1 MGELLANDVEGE
13 EFELLEPRSSKDGVV
28 MGGAEKPSAEEEN
41 ELDRGRV
48 ELREMG
54 IGWKMAIGPFGRAGV
69 LMVGIT
75 GMDSPVPIIGVMPGM
90 GLIVVRVEVIGIGV
104 RIGTLGIMGTFG
116 IAPMPR
122 GVAGMAGAGTG
133 GCFMMMGRAVG
144 RFCPCSFIL
153 ISFMA
158 IENSSRSIL
167 PSLFISARAQ
177 ISASTGLGS
186 PD

>member
-1 MGELLANDVEGE
+1 MPANEVVEE
-13 EFELLEPRSSKDGVV
+13 EFELLEPMSSKDGAVL
-28 MGGAEKPSAEEEN
+28 MGVAEKPNGEDVK

-48 ELREMG
+48 ELRE
-54 IGWKMAIGPFGRAGV
+54 IGVGCRMAIGPLGKAGV

-75 GMDSPVPIIGVMPGM
+75 GTDNPVPIIGVKPGIW
-90 GLIVVRVEVIGIGV
+90 LIVVMGKWV
-104 RIGTLGIMGTFG
+104 RMGMLGIMGTFG
-116 IAPMPR
+116 IALMPR
-122 GVAGMAGAGTG
+122 GVADMIGAGTG
-133 GCFMMMGRAVG
+133 GCFMMIGRAEG
-144 RFCPCSFIL
+144 RLCPCSFIL

-177 ISASTGLGS
+177 ISASTGWGS